1 MTKLWHVGKYIA
13 SLTLRLLAPKHGEV
27 LTLKLCLCYSIKDF
41 SENDLTGHL
50 PTVAIQKLVNLE
62 KFHVHQSGRGGD
74 GIIGQLPAFDR
85 QTKLH
90 MLDINSNS
98 MTGSIPSNFLSGV
111 EDVGQLMEIE

>member
-1 MTKLWHVGKYIA
+1 M
-13 SLTLRLLAPKHGEV
+13 
-27 LTLKLCLCYSIKDF
+27 LKLKLFLCHSIKDF

-50 PTVAIQKLVNLE
+50 PTVAIQKLVKLE

-85 QTKLH
+85 QPKLH
-90 MLDINSNS
+90 MLDINSNQ

-111 EDVGQLMEIE
+111 EDVDQLMEIE

>member
-1 MTKLWHVGKYIA
+1 MLVSIFIFA
-13 SLTLRLLAPKHGEV
+13 SLTLRITCTQTWRSAHIETFFVLL
-27 LTLKLCLCYSIKDF
+27 IKDF